1 MSFGHSL
8 HVQGIKSFITSKKY
22 NLVGD
27 VLEFGT
33 FTGGS
38 TKELASSFPDKKVF
52 TIDHF
57 MGLEETKKGI
67 PKTSDWVKGA
77 FSIYNPLYKDIPNV
91 PKSIEELQQR
101 FVPYPNIQMI
111 IEDVHKLNEPSFYG
125 ISKVAVCNIDVDIY
139 EPTVS
144 SLDFLS
150 KCIWDEIFIRF
161 DDWHGGETYFDN
173 HERLAFREW
182 VEKNNYKFEITHGG
196 LCGGVYVKR

>member
-57 MGLEETKKGI
+57 MGLEETKKVY
-67 PKTSDWVKGA
+67 PKQAIG
-77 FSIYNPLYKDIPNV
+77 
-91 PKSIEELQQR
+91 
-101 FVPYPNIQMI
+101 
-111 IEDVHKLNEPSFYG
+111 
-125 ISKVAVCNIDVDIY
+125 
-139 EPTVS
+139 
-144 SLDFLS
+144 
-150 KCIWDEIFIRF
+150 
-161 DDWHGGETYFDN
+161 
-173 HERLAFREW
+173 
-182 VEKNNYKFEITHGG
+182 
-196 LCGGVYVKR
+196 